1 MKKTPL
7 ILLVILLITS
17 CLTIER
23 VPSKKNDDGYSS
35 LSDANKKLIHD
46 FSLGEQKSGERAIQW
61 INAAELQNIAKNNNK
76 TTWLIIW
83 ASWCP
88 HSINLIDQKRI
99 LFSEKHKETMTT
111 ILIAQNIN
119 LDYQLALLDKIK
131 YQGNLYILNS
141 KQYGTDENMKSVT
154 FLNELKVDFKE
165 IIKSTPINILL
176 SVEGN
181 VLKIKYGE
189 NITDDFFNH

>member
-1 MKKTPL
+1 MKKIIL
-7 ILLVILLITS
+7 IYSVILLISS

-35 LSDANKKLIHD
+35 LSDDQKKLIQD
-46 FSLGEQKSGERAIQW
+46 FSLEEQKLPKRSIRW
-61 INAAELQNIAKNNNK
+61 INSAELQKIARNNNN
-76 TTWLIIW
+76 TWVIIW

-88 HSINLIDQKRI
+88 HSISLIDKKRI
-99 LFSEKHKETMTT
+99 DYSEKYKENITT

-119 LDYQLALLDKIK
+119 LDYQLALLDKINYK
-131 YQGNLYILNS
+131 GSLYILNS

-154 FLNELKVDFKE
+154 FLYELKIDYKE
-165 IIKSTPINILL
+165 IIKSTPINVLL
-176 SVEGN
+176 NSKGE

-189 NITDDFFNH
+189 NITDDFFNN